1 MEKLL
6 KNKKIILLLTVLL
19 LLVVFSAYIKTSKVK
34 LTEIYQKPEE
44 TEAELLFKGE
54 KASEKNEKP
63 VRKEETLEE
72 SGESKAAVSKIALIS
87 EIKDPFKGD
96 LDASSGGKESAAEG
110 KEQRK
115 NIYPA
120 ELIDL
125 EKNIIASD
133 LINKTARENKLQQ
146 KNSKDSELKPD
157 QNSENQATAAENKLN
172 IDRLQLPFKLL
183 GIIRQNNNSAV
194 LFLYQGQTVVKSEN
208 DKIGQFT
215 IKEIQNKEIIISY
228 QQAERVIK
236 LWEDGKNEK

>member
-19 LLVVFSAYIKTSKVK
+19 LLVVFSAYIKTSEVK
-34 LTEIYQKPEE
+34 LTEIHQKPEE
-44 TEAELLFKGE
+44 AEAELLFKGE
-54 KASEKNEKP
+54 KASEKNEKV
-63 VRKEETLEE
+63 VRKEETVEE
-72 SGESKAAVSKIALIS
+72 SREAKAAVSKIALIS

-96 LDASSGGKESAAEG
+96 SDSSSGQKEAAAEG
-110 KEQRK
+110 KEQKK

-125 EKNIIASD
+125 EKNIIARD
-133 LINKTARENKLQQ
+133 LIKKTARDNKLQQ
-146 KNSKDSELKPD
+146 KNPKDSELKPD
-157 QNSENQATAAENKLN
+157 QSSENQAAAENKLN

>member
-1 MEKLL
+1 MKRIL

-19 LLVVFSAYIKTSKVK
+19 LLVIFSAYIKTSEVK

-44 TEAELLFKGE
+44 TEAEFFLKGE
-54 KASEKNEKP
+54 KASEKNEKI
-63 VRKEETLEE
+63 VRKEETVEDSRE
-72 SGESKAAVSKIALIS
+72 AKVAVSKIALIS
-87 EIKDPFKGD
+87 EIKDPFKAD
-96 LDASSGGKESAAEG
+96 SDSSSGQKAAAE

-125 EKNIIASD
+125 EKNVIASD
-133 LINKTARENKLQQ
+133 LIKNTARDNKLQQ
-146 KNSKDSELKPD
+146 ENPKESELKPE
-157 QNSENQATAAENKLN
+157 QNSVNQVAAENKLN
-172 IDRLQLPFKLL
+172 IAQLQLPFKLL

-194 LFLYQGQTVVKSEN
+194 LFRYQGQAVVKSEN

-215 IKEIQNKEIIISY
+215 IKEIQNKEIIIGY

-236 LWEDGKNEK
+236 LWEDGKNEN